1 MDPSQIVVIIP
12 VFNRLEDLKKFKR
25 KHFKECKIIF
35 VDDSSTDGSLEYIK
49 NNFSNDFI
57 IQTENKDS
65 FWGGA
70 IDCGINFIKKNAS
83 HFKGFKFYGYMNI
96 DVKLNTEND
105 FIFNELSNEKIYFIP
120 HFWKQKNFLW
130 PT

>member
-1 MDPSQIVVIIP
+1 MIQLMAP
-12 VFNRLEDLKKFKR
+12 K
-25 KHFKECKIIF
+25 
-35 VDDSSTDGSLEYIK
+35 YIK

-83 HFKGFKFYGYMNI
+83 YFKDFKFYGYVNI

-105 FIFNELSNEKIYFIP
+105 FIFNELTMKKFTSS
-120 HFWKQKNFLW
+120 HFETRIILW
-130 PT
+130 STQIISIC